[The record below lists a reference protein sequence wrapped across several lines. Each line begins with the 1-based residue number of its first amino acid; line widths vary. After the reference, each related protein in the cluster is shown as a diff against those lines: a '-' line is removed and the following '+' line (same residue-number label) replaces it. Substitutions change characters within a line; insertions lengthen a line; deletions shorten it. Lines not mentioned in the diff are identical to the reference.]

1 MMTASASGFYY
12 NNSTWRVYW
21 DGSGNQI
28 NTGDVTAYASDGRL
42 KNNVELIP
50 NALLKVQALRG
61 VSYDWDLTKCNELD
75 FFPEPHDIGVIA
87 QEVKAVLPE
96 AVKFAPFD
104 VDPLNENTSK
114 SGENYL
120 TVQYEKIVPL
130 LIEAIKELNAKI
142 DSLQK

>member
-1 MMTASASGFYY
+1 M
-12 NNSTWRVYW
+12 
-21 DGSGNQI
+21 
-28 NTGDVTAYASDGRL
+28 

-87 QEVKAVLPE
+87 QEVQAVLPE
-96 AVKFAPFD
+96 VIKTAPFD
-104 VDPLNENTSK
+104 MDENGNSK
-114 SGENYL
+114 SGENYI

-130 LIEAIKELNAKI
+130 LIEAIKELQAKV
-142 DSLQK
+142 DALQK